1 MDADLLGEILRSV
14 LRLPDMIVVTGPG
27 DPVTECM
34 VRPGRVRVDVDGAWI
49 TIESDDWHV
58 HLGAARIERLKFR
71 RVPDPHDR
79 AREALYVS
87 FADKEGRSLLR
98 VHFDRSHD
106 EAGRLLGERLEAF
119 ETLRARHGRFVHPD
133 DG

>member
-1 MDADLLGEILRSV
+1 MARVAAGGVGPGQDHPPQGLERGPEARGRPGPARTALEEGIADDDPRLALELQADLIL
-14 LRLPDMIVVTGPG
+14 DMP
-27 DPVTECM
+27 
-34 VRPGRVRVDVDGAWI
+34 
-49 TIESDDWHV
+49 
-58 HLGAARIERLKFR
+58 R